1 MPENSER
8 NDNQTIK
15 NKIVEAALKNAAF
28 DGWTKA
34 MLEQSAKDAGY
45 ENDMAR
51 AVFPYGVKDTLNH
64 LSTMIDEKMIAEL
77 NKVDSEP
84 LRIRDRIQ
92 KAVQIRLEIM
102 SPNKEAYR
110 LGASH
115 WGTHL
120 SATRAGSA
128 IWQTADII
136 WNWAGDTA
144 TDYNRYTK
152 RTLLSAVILS
162 TMLYWFQD
170 EQADNTKTYAFL
182 SSRIENVMQFGKFIG
197 KFKIFG
203 RTKAA

>member
-1 MPENSER
+1 MPEKSISE
-8 NDNQTIK
+8 DNQTIK

-28 DGWTKA
+28 DGWTKS
-34 MLEQSAKDAGY
+34 MLEQSALDAGY
-45 ENDMAR
+45 EKDMAR
-51 AVFPYGVKDTLNH
+51 AVFPYNVKDALNH
-64 LSTMIDEKMIAEL
+64 LSEMVDQQMLEKLEEIDI
-77 NKVDSEP
+77 EP
-84 LRIRDRIQ
+84 LRIRDRVQ
-92 KAVQIRLEIM
+92 KAVEIRLEIM

-128 IWQTADII
+128 IWNTADKI
-136 WNWAGDTA
+136 WIWAGDTT

-170 EQADNTKTYAFL
+170 EQTDNSKTYNFL
-182 SSRIENVMQFGKFIG
+182 AHRIENVMQFGKFIG
-197 KFKIFG
+197 KIKNFG
-203 RTKAA
+203 RKNAA